1 MTQATTLPP
10 LQAPPLWKAY
20 LAILAPMMLTNTLQ
34 AAAGTIDGI
43 YLGQMIGLEAI
54 AAVSAFFPVFFF
66 LLAIIIGLSVG
77 ATVLAGQ
84 AWGARNPTRARAVA
98 GTALA
103 LVLAVG
109 LIVSV
114 IGGLTA
120 PMLLKALDTPP
131 EILDD
136 AVRYARVMLIGA
148 PLIFLLWLATSI
160 SRGVGDAV
168 SPMWALILATG
179 VALLCTPALIAGWA
193 GLPRLDVLSPAV
205 STLLGFT
212 LALGWLAWR
221 WRRRGHPLAPNAALL
236 RELRFD
242 PALTRAILKIGV
254 PAALQM
260 LTMAAAE
267 IALLGLVNRHGAQAT
282 AAYGAVTQLMSWLQ
296 LPAMSLGISAT
307 ILAAHAIGAG
317 RGHRLGAIARTGLM
331 MNVAVTGLF
340 VCAAYALAPYAIG
353 LFLKD
358 GAAAAQAGELL
369 RIVAWS
375 VVALGC
381 ASVLSGVMRAS
392 GTVLVP
398 ATLGVLAIVGVELP
412 AAWWLDARIG
422 LSGIWWAYAL
432 AFMAMLVLQSG
443 YFMLGWRRRTPQRLV

>member
-1 MTQATTLPP
+1 
-10 LQAPPLWKAY
+10 
-20 LAILAPMMLTNTLQ
+20 
-34 AAAGTIDGI
+34 
-43 YLGQMIGLEAI
+43 
-54 AAVSAFFPVFFF
+54 
-66 LLAIIIGLSVG
+66 
-77 ATVLAGQ
+77 
-84 AWGARNPTRARAVA
+84 
-98 GTALA
+98 
-103 LVLAVG
+103 
-109 LIVSV
+109 
-114 IGGLTA
+114 
-120 PMLLKALDTPP
+120 MLLKALDTPP

-136 AVRYARVMLIGA
+136 AVRYARVMLVGA

-193 GLPRLDVLSPAV
+193 GCPGSMSSARPRPRCSA
-205 STLLGFT
+205 SR
-212 LALGWLAWR
+212 WR
-221 WRRRGHPLAPNAALL
+221 WAGWRGAGAAGAIPGAQCCLL

-242 PALTRAILKIGV
+242 PTLTRSILKIGV

-260 LTMAAAE
+260 PTMAAAE

-422 LSGIWWAYAL
+422 LVRHLVGLRPGLHGDAGPAVGLLHAGL
-432 AFMAMLVLQSG
+432 ARPDAAAPGLASPAPGVSAAA
-443 YFMLGWRRRTPQRLV
+443 RRRTCSHCSATGISDRPMMMTETQCRLARTQGIEPSQ

>member
-136 AVRYARVMLIGA
+136 AVRYARVMLVGA

-193 GLPRLDVLSPAV
+193 GLPRLDVLSPAA
-205 STLLGFT
+205 SRCS
-212 LALGWLAWR
+212 ASRWR
-221 WRRRGHPLAPNAALL
+221 WAGWRGAGAAGAIPGAQCCLL

-242 PALTRAILKIGV
+242 PTLTRSILKIGV

-443 YFMLGWRRRTPQRLV
+443 YFMLGWRGRTPQRLV

>member
-1 MTQATTLPP
+1 MH
-10 LQAPPLWKAY
+10 
-20 LAILAPMMLTNTLQ
+20 
-34 AAAGTIDGI
+34 
-43 YLGQMIGLEAI
+43 
-54 AAVSAFFPVFFF
+54 
-66 LLAIIIGLSVG
+66 
-77 ATVLAGQ
+77 
-84 AWGARNPTRARAVA
+84 ARADRR
-98 GTALA
+98 
-103 LVLAVG
+103 
-109 LIVSV
+109 
-114 IGGLTA
+114 
-120 PMLLKALDTPP
+120 LD
-131 EILDD
+131 
-136 AVRYARVMLIGA
+136 
-148 PLIFLLWLATSI
+148 
-160 SRGVGDAV
+160 
-168 SPMWALILATG
+168 
-179 VALLCTPALIAGWA
+179 

-242 PALTRAILKIGV
+242 PALTRSILKIGV

>member
-1 MTQATTLPP
+1 M
-10 LQAPPLWKAY
+10 
-20 LAILAPMMLTNTLQ
+20 
-34 AAAGTIDGI
+34 
-43 YLGQMIGLEAI
+43 
-54 AAVSAFFPVFFF
+54 
-66 LLAIIIGLSVG
+66 
-77 ATVLAGQ
+77 LAGQ
-84 AWGARNPTRARAVA
+84 AWGAAIRPARAPSPA
-98 GTALA
+98 RPLA

-136 AVRYARVMLIGA
+136 AVRYARVMLVGA

-168 SPMWALILATG
+168 SPMWALIRRLAWR
-179 VALLCTPALIAGWA
+179 VVHARADRRLD

-242 PALTRAILKIGV
+242 PALTRSILKIGV

-358 GAAAAQAGELL
+358 APPRAGRRIAAHRGVERGGAGLRVRAVGRDARQRHGARARHAGRAGHRGRGTARRLVAGRAHRPVRHLVGLRPGLHGDAGPAVGLLHAGLAPPDAAAPGRQPG
-369 RIVAWS
+369 AWRQRC
-375 VVALGC
+375 C
-381 ASVLSGVMRAS
+381 A
-392 GTVLVP
+392 
-398 ATLGVLAIVGVELP
+398 
-412 AAWWLDARIG
+412 
-422 LSGIWWAYAL
+422 
-432 AFMAMLVLQSG
+432 
-443 YFMLGWRRRTPQRLV
+443 RRRTCSHCSATGISDRPMMMTETQCRLARTQGIEPSQ

>member
-1 MTQATTLPP
+1 M
-10 LQAPPLWKAY
+10 
-20 LAILAPMMLTNTLQ
+20 
-34 AAAGTIDGI
+34 
-43 YLGQMIGLEAI
+43 
-54 AAVSAFFPVFFF
+54 
-66 LLAIIIGLSVG
+66 
-77 ATVLAGQ
+77 LAGQ

-136 AVRYARVMLIGA
+136 AVRYARVMLVGA

-179 VALLCTPALIAGWA
+179 VALLCTPALIAGWT

-242 PALTRAILKIGV
+242 PALTRSILKIGV

-358 GAAAAQAGELL
+358 GAAAAGR
-369 RIVAWS
+369 RIA
-375 VVALGC
+375 AH
-381 ASVLSGVMRAS
+381 R
-392 GTVLVP
+392 
-398 ATLGVLAIVGVELP
+398 GVERGGAGLRVRAVGRDARQRHGARARHAGRAGHRGRGTARRLVAGRAHRPVRHLVGLRPGLHGDAGPAVGLLHAGLAPPDAAAPGLASPAPGVSAAAPGVAP
-412 AAWWLDARIG
+412 AAIAARRG
-422 LSGIWWAYAL
+422 SATG
-432 AFMAMLVLQSG
+432 
-443 YFMLGWRRRTPQRLV
+443 R

>member
-1 MTQATTLPP
+1 
-10 LQAPPLWKAY
+10 
-20 LAILAPMMLTNTLQ
+20 
-34 AAAGTIDGI
+34 
-43 YLGQMIGLEAI
+43 
-54 AAVSAFFPVFFF
+54 
-66 LLAIIIGLSVG
+66 
-77 ATVLAGQ
+77 
-84 AWGARNPTRARAVA
+84 
-98 GTALA
+98 
-103 LVLAVG
+103 
-109 LIVSV
+109 
-114 IGGLTA
+114 
-120 PMLLKALDTPP
+120 
-131 EILDD
+131 
-136 AVRYARVMLIGA
+136 
-148 PLIFLLWLATSI
+148 
-160 SRGVGDAV
+160 
-168 SPMWALILATG
+168 MWALILATG
-179 VALLCTPALIAGWA
+179 VALLCTPALIAGWT

-221 WRRRGHPLAPNAALL
+221 WRRRGHPWRPMQPCCANCADL
-236 RELRFD
+236 
-242 PALTRAILKIGV
+242 ALTRSILKIGV

-260 LTMAAAE
+260 AMAAE

-392 GTVLVP
+392 GTVLP

-412 AAWWLDARIG
+412 AAWLDARIG
-422 LSGIWWAYAL
+422 LSGICGPTPWPSWRCWSCSRATSCWLAPPDAAAPGSAARRLASAL
-432 AFMAMLVLQSG
+432 LRQASHPQPLQRDG
-443 YFMLGWRRRTPQRLV
+443 DQRQADDDDRDPMQVGRTQGIEPSQ